1 MVARQETKT
10 VSLFDYSNALLGYL
24 LGAYLLD
31 FLVGGTALRTLGLF
45 LDLLVAGFF
54 LYLLPSMRDPERSSG
69 RPGRVI
75 ASAITGAWSTA
86 GVGAL
91 LVWMWFVDT
100 KKVVHEGM
108 SKAEGCIRF
117 VFWGL
122 IVVGL
127 IIGGCSGLRRSGW
140 TGLGGQA
147 RFRLNRDRGSI
158 KGD

>member
-1 MVARQETKT
+1 MAARQEMK
-10 VSLFDYSNALLGYL
+10 SLFLSDYSNALLGYL

-54 LYLLPSMRDPERSSG
+54 LYLLTSMRDPERSYG
-69 RPGRVI
+69 RPGWVI

-108 SKAEGCIRF
+108 SKAEGWNRL

-127 IIGGCSGLRRSGW
+127 IVGGYSGLRRSGW
-140 TGLGGQA
+140 TRLGGLA
-147 RFRLNRDRGSI
+147 RFGPHRDRGSVD
-158 KGD
+158 GD